1 MFVSVRFC
9 GHISNYP
16 LLGLTRHPV
25 ISNERRRKS
34 NKERVPGRRLG
45 PVVGPVGGTR
55 DTFERGIKLKVTIA
69 VPIMSR
75 HFVEN

>member
-16 LLGLTRHPV
+16 LPGLTRPPV

-45 PVVGPVGGTR
+45 PVGGTR
-55 DTFERGIKLKVTIA
+55 DTFERRIKLKVTIA

>member
-9 GHISNYP
+9 GYISNYP
-16 LLGLTRHPV
+16 LPGLTRHPV

-34 NKERVPGRRLG
+34 NKERVPGRA
-45 PVVGPVGGTR
+45 GGR
-55 DTFERGIKLKVTIA
+55 DTFERRIKLKVTIT

>member
-9 GHISNYP
+9 GYISNYP
-16 LLGLTRHPV
+16 LPGLTRHPV

-34 NKERVPGRRLG
+34 NKERVPGSPGWADWRG
-45 PVVGPVGGTR
+45 
-55 DTFERGIKLKVTIA
+55 DTFERRIKLKVTIA

>member
-9 GHISNYP
+9 GYISNYP
-16 LLGLTRHPV
+16 LPGLTRHPV

-34 NKERVPGRRLG
+34 NKEQVPGRPGRADG
-45 PVVGPVGGTR
+45 R
-55 DTFERGIKLKVTIA
+55 DTFERRIKLKVTIA